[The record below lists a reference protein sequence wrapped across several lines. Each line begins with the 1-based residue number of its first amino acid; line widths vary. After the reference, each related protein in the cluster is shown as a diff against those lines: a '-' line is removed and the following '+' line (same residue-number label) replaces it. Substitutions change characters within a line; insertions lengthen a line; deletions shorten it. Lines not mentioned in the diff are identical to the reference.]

1 MFPDIMFNTE
11 HYEEKT
17 LVENESTGA
26 VGGEKDMDNKI
37 DTQVLQL
44 YQAIEDSSYTV
55 AVTGA
60 GISLSAGGITFS
72 QMLPSMG
79 PSIFGKKRNP
89 DRMYKA
95 LYKTFLKAGF
105 ENGPTVAHKA
115 LAKLEE
121 MGKLQGIITTN
132 EDCIHTM
139 AGSKNVAEL
148 EGSYQVNTCEDC
160 GYRNYDYEIWNHG
173 HMPTCPKC
181 GGIMLPYDLYSHVG
195 LWEKAV
201 DDARAWISKAQ
212 LILVIG
218 TNGYYGSVYWG
229 YRKPDAKIIQINPK
243 KTNFDSEAALNIHQD
258 ADTVF
263 GKLMQLE
270 EGDEQDGK

>member
-1 MFPDIMFNTE
+1 
-11 HYEEKT
+11 
-17 LVENESTGA
+17 
-26 VGGEKDMDNKI
+26 MDKEI
-37 DTQVLQL
+37 DAQVLQL
-44 YQAIEDSSYTV
+44 YQALEDSDYTV

-60 GISLSAGGITFS
+60 GISISAGGISFAE
-72 QMLPSMG
+72 MLPSMG
-79 PSIFGKKRNP
+79 PGLLNRKNP
-89 DRMYKA
+89 DKLYKA
-95 LYKTFLKAGF
+95 LYKSFLKPAF
-105 ENGPTVAHKA
+105 EHGPTVAHKA

-132 EDCIHTM
+132 EDCIHTI

-148 EGSYQVNTCEDC
+148 EGGYQVNTCEDC
-160 GYRNYDYEIWNHG
+160 GYRSFDYEIWNEG

-181 GGIMLPYDLYSHVG
+181 GGIMLPYDLYSHAG
-195 LWEKAV
+195 LWEEAV
-201 DDARAWISKAQ
+201 DKARAWISKAQ

-229 YRKPDAKIIQINPK
+229 YRRPDAKIIQINPK
-243 KTNFDSEAALNIHQD
+243 KTNFDSEAVLNIHQD

-270 EGDEQDGK
+270 EGDEQETENPE